1 MQKCAQR
8 FKHAEA
14 HAMKTPYILPDPKGR
29 KLAISSRTT
38 WYRSD
43 KLASLPPKFKIQKRN
58 YHSYA
63 QLAEALNRLGET
75 DHA

>member
-1 MQKCAQR
+1 
-8 FKHAEA
+8 
-14 HAMKTPYILPDPKGR
+14 MKTPHILPDPKYR
-29 KLAISSRTT
+29 KLVIPRRTT

-43 KLASLPPKFKIQKRN
+43 KLGSLPPKIKIQKRN

-63 QLAEALNRLGET
+63 QLAEALDRLGET